1 MNSEPSVDVIYENAL
16 RRLASRAPGYRVRHA
31 TMSDLDSVIDINMN
45 ELPEHYPRSFFEEL
59 LEKYGRA
66 FYVAESPTGS
76 VVGYIMT
83 RVEIKPGFFKHFLV
97 RSGHVV
103 SIAVRREHRRLGLGY
118 ALMAFAMKSMHEDYK
133 CSETYLEVR
142 VSNKPAISLYEKLGY
157 RVVKVEKGYYLD
169 GEDAYVMAR
178 RLP

>member
-1 MNSEPSVDVIYENAL
+1 MGSEPSIHVIYEEAL
-16 RRLASRAPGYRVRHA
+16 KRLTTKALGYRVRYA
-31 TMSDLDSVIDINMN
+31 TISDIDAVIDINMN

-59 LEKYGRA
+59 LEKHGRA
-66 FYVAESPTGS
+66 FYVAESPSGN

-83 RVEIKPGFFKHFLV
+83 RVEIKPGFFKHLLV

-118 ALMAFAMKSMHEDYK
+118 ALMAHAMRSMHEDYK
-133 CSETYLEVR
+133 CGETYLEVR